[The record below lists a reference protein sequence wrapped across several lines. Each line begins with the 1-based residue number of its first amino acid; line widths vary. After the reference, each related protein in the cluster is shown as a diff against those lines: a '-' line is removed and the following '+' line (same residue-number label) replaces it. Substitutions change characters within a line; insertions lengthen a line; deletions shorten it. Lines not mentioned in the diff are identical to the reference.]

1 MKLLQIALMFFCVTS
16 FAQSKVGTIDVDF
29 ILSKMPE
36 LTGVQQQ
43 TQEYTK
49 SLDADLQKKVAA
61 FQKEM
66 EAYKQNE
73 ATMTL
78 NQRKAMQDS
87 IVGLETDI
95 NKFRQNGNQLIAI
108 KSEEFMQPL
117 YTKVGAALEKV
128 AEANGYTQVLLRSD
142 QVVYLSNEY
151 DVTIA
156 VLKELGIE
164 IKPE

>member
-1 MKLLQIALMFFCVTS
+1 MKLFRIAFLFFCVTS

-36 LTGVQQQ
+36 LASVQQQ
-43 TQEYTK
+43 TQAYTK
-49 SLDADLQKKVAA
+49 TLDVDLQKKVTA

-66 EAYKQNE
+66 DAYKANE
-73 ATMTL
+73 ANMTI
-78 NQRKAMQDS
+78 NQRKTMQDS
-87 IVGLETDI
+87 IVRMETDI
-95 NKFRQNGNQLIAI
+95 NKFRQNGNQLITI

-117 YTKVGAALEKV
+117 YTKVGKALEKV
-128 AEANGYTQVLLRSD
+128 AEAEGYTQVLLRSD
-142 QVVYLSNEY
+142 QVVYLDNRF

-164 IKPE
+164 VKQE